1 MEISITRALAQIKLI
16 DKKLQGGDYKLAK
29 VAINGVLVN
38 ASNQTPQDF
47 LKYANG
53 VLDSRADLRKKKRAL
68 KGAVAKANVQNT
80 IKIGKEELS
89 IIEAIEYKGIVSAW
103 IDELSMMIA
112 CLDEAAKIKEKEE
125 AKTEEKAQK
134 TLESIYGTAKN
145 TLPKD
150 TIEQTLK
157 SFRDAYKIE
166 IISPLTLEKA
176 IAQKDELVTLL
187 SEIDLSL
194 SEINAKTMI
203 EI

>member
-38 ASNQTPQDF
+38 GSNQTPQDF

-80 IKIGKEELS
+80 IKIGKEDLT

-125 AKTEEKAQK
+125 TKTEEKAQK
-134 TLESIYGTAKN
+134 TLESIYGTVKN